1 MTYRIRTPENIELT
15 FQLAGLGDRV
25 LAQLIDLCIT
35 TSLFYSLWLLL
46 GVLFFAG
53 TLGGLNLSALSGS
66 LSTFLLAMAIVASG
80 LLNVAYYVYFE
91 LRWQGQTPGKRWS
104 GLRVLRDNGQPLEFK
119 SVLIRNIV
127 RLVDQFFGLGLVV
140 ILCNAQEKR
149 LGDFAAGT
157 IVVKD
162 SVRPALAPQIAIEA
176 LPFLNLSRL
185 KPQDYVYLAEFLNR
199 RDSLED
205 SARNRVAE
213 RLAQRYAELLEEPLP
228 TDSEAF
234 LVRIYASY
242 GQE

>member
-35 TSLFYSLWLLL
+35 TSIFYSLWLLL
-46 GVLFFAG
+46 GVLFLAG
-53 TLGGLNLSALSGS
+53 SLGGLNLTVLSES
-66 LSTFLLAMAIVASG
+66 LSTFLVAMAIVASG

-185 KPQDYVYLAEFLNR
+185 KPQDDVYLAEFLNR

-228 TDSEAF
+228 ADSEAF